1 MTPKEIIIKLKEAS
15 GVNPFEDTRRLDVIE
30 VRALLCFIL
39 RDKLRMRWIAIKK
52 VFLNHGKKTSNSSLM
67 NSCSNYIKYK
77 QVSKTLLNLE
87 NLFEF
92 EIESVDEISKSQ
104 ILENRLRILSRKL
117 KNCEAKNKKN
127 LENIVFRGK

>member
-15 GVNPFEDTRRLDVIE
+15 GVNPFENTRRLDVIE

-39 RDKLRMRWIAIKK
+39 RDKLRMRWIAIKE
-52 VFLNHGKKTSNSSLM
+52 VFLNHGKKTSNSSIM
-67 NSCSNYIKYK
+67 NSCNNYKKYK
-77 QVSKTLLNLE
+77 EVSKTLLNLE

-92 EIESVDEISKSQ
+92 ELESVDEISKSQ

>member
-39 RDKLRMRWIAIKK
+39 RDKLRMRWIAIKE

>member
-15 GVNPFEDTRRLDVIE
+15 GVNPFENTRRLDVIE

-39 RDKLRMRWIAIKK
+39 RDKLRMRWIAIKE

-77 QVSKTLLNLE
+77 EVSKTLLNLE

-92 EIESVDEISKSQ
+92 ELESVDEISKSQ

>member
-39 RDKLRMRWIAIKK
+39 RDKLRMRWIAIKE
-52 VFLNHGKKTSNSSLM
+52 VFLNHGKKTSNSSIM

-77 QVSKTLLNLE
+77 EVSKTLLNLE

-92 EIESVDEISKSQ
+92 ELESVDEISKNQ